1 MERMSG
7 RESIVSNAAQILRKN
22 NGWEETI
29 RIDKHKDTEDLPVT
43 SFSRP
48 LRFQGRRENG
58 SLEALSQVK
67 WKMKIL
73 GVCFKFKQ
81 KIVEGK
87 NLEKRKSSGDA
98 GQILES
104 KDVKMRSKMTLSKN
118 SIEK

>member
-1 MERMSG
+1 
-7 RESIVSNAAQILRKN
+7 
-22 NGWEETI
+22 
-29 RIDKHKDTEDLPVT
+29 
-43 SFSRP
+43 
-48 LRFQGRRENG
+48 
-58 SLEALSQVK
+58 
-67 WKMKIL
+67 MKIL